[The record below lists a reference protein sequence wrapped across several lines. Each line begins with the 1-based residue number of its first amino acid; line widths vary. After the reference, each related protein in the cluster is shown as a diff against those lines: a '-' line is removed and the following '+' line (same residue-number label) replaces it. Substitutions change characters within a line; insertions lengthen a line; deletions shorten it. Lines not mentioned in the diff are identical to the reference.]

1 MCFLLPDVRIVLP
14 FSRYSIAVKFAV
26 QQNSILV
33 RIANGSFVNN
43 MAALYEIA
51 LYITG
56 YLSCFML
63 KYQEQMPFKSVC
75 VYRNLHSWTSYIF
88 PLSRMF
94 IFFWLDSRLS
104 GELTLPILKLKYFFS
119 SCFCKYDGD
128 ISLKSFTNFLTLF
141 F

>member
-1 MCFLLPDVRIVLP
+1 MFCVGYISELSINNGLIGNVFLLPDVRILLP

-26 QQNSILV
+26 QQNSIWV

-63 KYQEQMPFKSVC
+63 KYQEQMPFKSLYV
-75 VYRNLHSWTSYIF
+75 
-88 PLSRMF
+88 
-94 IFFWLDSRLS
+94 
-104 GELTLPILKLKYFFS
+104 
-119 SCFCKYDGD
+119 
-128 ISLKSFTNFLTLF
+128 
-141 F
+141 